1 MFNIVEFFSGIGSQA
16 KALKN
21 LGIQINT
28 LGTSERDVHAI
39 VAYDLIHNQNAVEL
53 PEEIQNMSK
62 EELLNKLR
70 KFTFSNSGKKELEY
84 SSFKTYSVDV
94 LRRIYLSIVRN
105 RNYVDISS
113 LNGEEMDDGIDLLPG
128 WERL

>member
-1 MFNIVEFFSGIGSQA
+1 MYKRQGIGSQA

-28 LGTSERDVHAI
+28 LGTSEWDVHAI

-70 KFTFSNSGKKELEY
+70 KFTFSNSGKKMCIRDRCSKNLFAIIM
-84 SSFKTYSVDV
+84 SSKT
-94 LRRIYLSIVRN
+94 
-105 RNYVDISS
+105 
-113 LNGEEMDDGIDLLPG
+113 
-128 WERL
+128 